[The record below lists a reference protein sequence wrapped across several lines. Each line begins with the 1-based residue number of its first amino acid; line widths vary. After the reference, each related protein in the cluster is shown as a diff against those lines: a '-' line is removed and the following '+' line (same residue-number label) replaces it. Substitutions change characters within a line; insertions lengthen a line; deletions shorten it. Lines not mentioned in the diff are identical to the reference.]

1 MELSMNRFAN
11 RFAGVAGAVLAAT
24 APVAFGQ
31 PAKTADLS
39 PGFHVGQTG
48 RWVITRSFAEKSK
61 ALVAE
66 TESALTATLE
76 CTTEVQA
83 ARGEG
88 GVVVQVVFS
97 RIAGEGSGS
106 EWTGSYDS
114 AKPETDDPANRD
126 DFDRALHGIV
136 DQPVEIVLD
145 SFGTVI
151 DVRGLDNL
159 QHRDPTAALIAEAVL
174 GIDALDRSF
183 GPIFAIKPESPF
195 TVPVGEVYTDTCDS
209 VLSVGRVLTR
219 IELTLDAIE
228 GNEARFVVGGR
239 TQLFGNTQT
248 DVSPKITEE
257 ELTGTASWNTQA
269 HALTGYDVA
278 IDWTLEAGGKQMP
291 IKIEREETIGIVPK
305 K

>member
-1 MELSMNRFAN
+1 MEHPMNRSAN
-11 RFAGVAGAVLAAT
+11 RFAWVAAAVMAAT
-24 APVAFGQ
+24 APLASSE

-48 RWVITRSFAEKSK
+48 QWVITRSFAEKSK

-66 TESALTATLE
+66 AESAISATVE
-76 CTTEVQA
+76 CTTEVRS
-83 ARGEG
+83 ARDEG
-88 GVVVQVVFS
+88 GVVVQVVIS
-97 RIAGEGSGS
+97 RLAAEGDGS

-114 AKPETDDPANRD
+114 AKPEADDAASRD
-126 DFDRALHGIV
+126 DFDRALRGLV
-136 DQPVEIVLD
+136 DRPFELVLD

-151 DVRGLDNL
+151 DVRGLDDL

-174 GIDALDRSF
+174 GIDTLDRSF

-195 TVPVGEVYTDTCDS
+195 VVPVGEVYTDTCDA

-219 IELTLDAIE
+219 LELTLDAIE

-239 TQLFGNTQT
+239 TLLFGNTQT

-291 IKIEREETIGIVPK
+291 IKIEREETIGIKPK